1 MSSFVLKI
9 IAIITMFCDHIGY
22 VIFGKISFF
31 NYIGRIAFPIFAFQI
46 AEGYRKTKNLKNYV
60 FRLLVFAIISQIP
73 YMIFINSIIKIN
85 FKLNVFFTLLF
96 GLLCIIVW
104 DKCAYK
110 ISSLVFVFL
119 SCILSQFLHFDYGA
133 FGIILILTFH
143 ILYDKKIPLFIIYT
157 LLVITKY
164 ITSTYYYMFILFSII
179 PLICIF
185 LYNGKKGRSLKY
197 FFYLFYPVHLL
208 ILGLINNYIR

>member
-9 IAIITMFCDHIGY
+9 IAIVTMFCDHIGY

-31 NYIGRIAFPIFAFQI
+31 NYIGRIAFPIFAFQV

-60 FRLLVFAIISQIP
+60 FRLFVFAIISQIP
-73 YMIFINSIIKIN
+73 YMVFINSIIKTN

-104 DKCAYK
+104 DKCHYK
-110 ISSLVFVFL
+110 ILSLLFVFF
-119 SCILSQFLHFDYGA
+119 SCILSQLLHFDYGA

-157 LLVITKY
+157 LLVIAKY
-164 ITSTYYYMFILFSII
+164 IISTYYYMFILFSII

-197 FFYLFYPVHLL
+197 FFYFFYPVHLL
-208 ILGLINNYIR
+208 ILGIINNYIK